1 MEIGEQNIRGRH
13 SFLNVMDGRLIR
25 CTTSLRMKKNIYLD
39 VLEHLEDF
47 IKEIENYSRENW
59 CIVAVVR

>member
-1 MEIGEQNIRGRH
+1 
-13 SFLNVMDGRLIR
+13 
-25 CTTSLRMKKNIYLD
+25 MKKNIYLD

-47 IKEIENYSRENW
+47 IKEIENYSPENW